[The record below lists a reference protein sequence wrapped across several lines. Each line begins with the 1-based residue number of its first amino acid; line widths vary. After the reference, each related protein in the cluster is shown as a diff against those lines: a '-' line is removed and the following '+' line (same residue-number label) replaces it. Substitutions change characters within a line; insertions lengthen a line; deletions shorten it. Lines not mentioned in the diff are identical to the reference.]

1 MSEGVCSPDFGMI
14 SLVVTVFK
22 NVGERSGAKTYC
34 PVSFLSVFSKV
45 FEKLVSDRI
54 IDHLERYGHLS
65 DFQYGF
71 RPS

>member
-1 MSEGVCSPDFGMI
+1 MI

-22 NVGERSGAKTYC
+22 NVGERSGAITYC

-54 IDHLERYGHLS
+54 IDHLEKYGHLS

>member
-1 MSEGVCSPDFGMI
+1 MSEGVCSPDFGI
-14 SLVVTVFK
+14 VSLVITVFK
-22 NVGERSGAKTYC
+22 NVGERSAAKTYR

-45 FEKLVSDRI
+45 REKHVNDRI
-54 IDHLERYGHLS
+54 IDHLEKCGHLS